1 MRRLLAFAILLA
13 LGLACPAADKVYEVS
28 VTPNHTG
35 EAQPEDSPRI
45 SVDFPN
51 EEIVTILRNVADM
64 YELNLVVP
72 ETLKGRRTSL
82 KLRNVTWRQI
92 FHEALAPAGYTFFE
106 DGNIVRVISRETLA
120 EYQSAQ
126 PDDAAAD
133 TEEEP
138 PSELPAW
145 LCWLAAPF
153 TLVHLIVSIGV
164 LRDRLPGS
172 ARFAPKLVWALA
184 VLLGGLVPLL
194 IYWIIHHSTL
204 ARPANHD
211 QPPVLS

>member
-1 MRRLLAFAILLA
+1 MRRLLAFAILCA
-13 LGLACPAADKVYEVS
+13 GVLACPAVDRLSEVS
-28 VTPNHTG
+28 VKPTHAEEP
-35 EAQPEDSPRI
+35 QPEDSPRI

-51 EEIVTILRNVADM
+51 EEIVIILRNVADM

-72 ETLKGRRTSL
+72 ETLKGKRTSI

-92 FHEALAPAGYTFFE
+92 FREALAPAGYTFFE
-106 DGNIVRVISRETLA
+106 DENIVRVVSRETLA

-126 PDDAAAD
+126 ADAA
-133 TEEEP
+133 TEPEEEQP
-138 PSELPAW
+138 CELPTW
-145 LCWLAAPF
+145 LYWLAVPIA
-153 TLVHLIVSIGV
+153 LIHLAFAIG
-164 LRDRLPGS
+164 LLLDRLPGS
-172 ARFAPKLVWALA
+172 ARFAPKFVWALA

-204 ARPANHD
+204 ARPANHN